1 MLYKVLQNVKEKIMS
16 LYCIYILLI
25 QNSILLDSPIF
36 SFQQTLKHMLKNKY
50 ALLISSREI
59 YSTTSIKHSFNHV
72 VLFIGCYTLMTFI
85 NFNLV

>member
-1 MLYKVLQNVKEKIMS
+1 MLCKVLQIVKEKIMS
-16 LYCIYILLI
+16 LYCIYILHI
-25 QNSILLDSPIF
+25 QNGISLDNPIF
-36 SFQQTLKHMLKNKY
+36 SFKQTLKHMLKNKN

-59 YSTTSIKHSFNHV
+59 YSTTCFKHSLNCV